1 MYAAVRNTATTRNGL
16 LAWLAS
22 AACLLCLTACPGNG
36 GAQDSGGTVY
46 TGSGGGSSGSSISAD
61 DIRTW
66 SNSDEFGKLIELL
79 SGGSS
84 GGSGGGSAGT
94 TPVDLSTDDW
104 GIPAGGGTVTITMTV
119 DGETTT
125 YSSDIQ
131 DGKVHFDLKNVP
143 TGSRVTVKMD
153 VRDGSGTL
161 LLTGTNEKTVSGEE
175 DTVDVRLSDKIDIP
189 VTAGFDY
196 ILFACNAYD
205 YNTGTNTYFA
215 SNDTSFPAQLGDD
228 VAVAGCFIRSDFSK
242 YPLSSSSQ
250 EINPVSEDSTLQLVE
265 DMPGGSPM
273 AYTPDQYVSASCD
286 TSGTYTAG
294 FIESSEPQL
303 YYASNQG
310 LIEVIPTRM
319 DVSTDGSTWAAYSSG
334 SLPSGTRYH
343 VFFKIKIGSLTSGE
357 FCSYNQTIP

>member
-1 MYAAVRNTATTRNGL
+1 
-16 LAWLAS
+16 
-22 AACLLCLTACPGNG
+22 
-36 GAQDSGGTVY
+36 
-46 TGSGGGSSGSSISAD
+46 
-61 DIRTW
+61 
-66 SNSDEFGKLIELL
+66 
-79 SGGSS
+79 
-84 GGSGGGSAGT
+84 
-94 TPVDLSTDDW
+94 
-104 GIPAGGGTVTITMTV
+104 
-119 DGETTT
+119 
-125 YSSDIQ
+125 
-131 DGKVHFDLKNVP
+131 
-143 TGSRVTVKMD
+143 MD

-196 ILFACNAYD
+196 ILVACNAYD

-242 YPLSSSSQ
+242 YLLSSSSQ

-334 SLPSGTRYH
+334 SLPSGTRYY